1 MKIKWGTKVR
11 LGERKTA
18 YRVIGE
24 RLLNGERA
32 VQLCASADYSDANTR
47 ISENNRD
54 PLKDLEAGH
63 HDLIARTVPLADLVK
78 DFRGGY
84 RERFQQAELP
94 L

>member
-1 MKIKWGTKVR
+1 MNIKWGTKVR
-11 LGERKTA
+11 LGERRTA
-18 YRVIGE
+18 HRVIGE

-32 VQLCASADYSDANTR
+32 VQLCASADYGDANTR

-63 HDLIARTVPLADLVK
+63 HDLIARTVPIADLVK

-84 RERFQQAELP
+84 RERYEQMSL